1 MGKKN
6 KNQAFDQYRDD
17 ESEERKPSKK
27 KQIVKK
33 KKEEEI
39 FEFEEDYEKTRNRNR
54 YEKNWT
60 RRNSRN

>member
-6 KNQAFDQYRDD
+6 KNQAFDQYKDD
-17 ESEERKPSKK
+17 ESEERKPVKK

-54 YEKNWT
+54 
-60 RRNSRN
+60 